1 MDEVF
6 RQSLL
11 QWKTSI
17 SVDSVLMLFMAL
29 FALTGAIDKILGDR
43 HGYGTAFTDGLCLMG
58 PLALAVA
65 AIYAAAPLLARLLTP
80 VVTPLFSRFG
90 ADACAFAG
98 IILPSDMGGYALAM
112 RMTSSPALGNFSGLI
127 LGGTVGSIWA
137 FTLPV
142 ALSVLEERDKS
153 FFAAGIL
160 CGLITIPIGCL
171 AGGLLMGLTD
181 FSLSFRAILLNTI
194 PVSVLAILVGAGLWL
209 NPERTVQIFGYFG
222 KAVTIAATVL
232 TAIAVFEQLT
242 GILLPFFGTMV
253 ETNADG
259 LTGFDEGLLLCG
271 KIALVLS
278 GAFPMMLFIKKH
290 GAPLFSKIERILGI
304 DSATSLGLMAACT
317 NCLPAVASIKDMN
330 DRGKI
335 LTAAFIAGGGFVFG
349 DYLGFAASAEPQMI
363 LPMLGAKLTS
373 GIFGILLA
381 SLLSPVLLNRIA
393 GDMCCTSNI
402 Q

>member
-1 MDEVF
+1 MGEIF
-6 RQSLL
+6 WQSLF
-11 QWKTSI
+11 QWRTGI
-17 SVDSVLMLFMAL
+17 SVDSVLMLFVAL
-29 FALTGAIDKILGDR
+29 FALIGAIDKILGDR
-43 HGYGTAFTDGLCLMG
+43 HGYGAAFTEGLCLMG

-112 RMTSSPALGNFSGLI
+112 KMTSSPALGNFSGLI

-142 ALSVLEERDKS
+142 ALSVLEESDKA
-153 FFAAGIL
+153 FFAAGLL

-171 AGGLLMGLTD
+171 TGGFLMRLTD
-181 FSLSFRAILLNTI
+181 FSLPFRTLLLNTI
-194 PVSVLAILVGAGLWL
+194 PVAVLAIIVGLGLWL
-209 NPERTVQIFGYFG
+209 KPEQTVRVFGHFG
-222 KAVTIAATVL
+222 KAVTIAATAL

-242 GILLPFFGTMV
+242 GILLPFFDTMV

-290 GAPLFSKIERILGI
+290 GARLFSRMERILGI

-330 DRGKI
+330 DRGKV

-349 DYLGFAASAEPQMI
+349 DYLGFVASAEPQMI

-373 GIFGILLA
+373 GVLGILLA
-381 SLLSPVLLNRIA
+381 SLLSPVLIDRIA
-393 GDMCCTSNI
+393 GNICYTSDVK
-402 Q
+402 

>member
-1 MDEVF
+1 MGEVF
-6 RQSLL
+6 SKSLL
-11 QWKTSI
+11 QWRAGI

-29 FALTGAIDKILGDR
+29 FALIGAIDKIFGDR
-43 HGYGTAFTDGLCLMG
+43 HGYGTAFTEGFCLMG

-80 VVTPLFSRFG
+80 MVTPLFSMLG
-90 ADACAFAG
+90 ADPCSFAG
-98 IILPSDMGGYALAM
+98 IVLPSDMGGYALAM
-112 RMTSSPALGNFSGLI
+112 KMTSSPALGNFSGLI

-142 ALSVLEERDKS
+142 ALSVLEERDKPY
-153 FFAAGIL
+153 FAAGLL

-171 AGGLLMGLTD
+171 VGGLLMRQTD
-181 FSLSFRAILLNTI
+181 FSLSFQAIVLNTI
-194 PVSVLAILVGAGLWL
+194 PVAVLAILVGAGLWL
-209 NPERTVQIFGYFG
+209 KSERTVRIFGHFG

-232 TAIAVFEQLT
+232 TAIAVFEQQT
-242 GILLPFFGTMV
+242 GILLPFFDTMV
-253 ETNADG
+253 EANADG

-290 GAPLFSKIERILGI
+290 GAPLFSTIERILGI

-349 DYLGFAASAEPQMI
+349 DYLGFTASAEPQMI
-363 LPMLGAKLTS
+363 MPMLGAKLTS
-373 GIFGILLA
+373 GILGILLA
-381 SLLSPVLLNRIA
+381 SLLSPVLLHRIA
-393 GDMCCTSNI
+393 GAVCSASNN